1 MVEPPTQL
9 IAAGELRVLVEASRE
24 NTQFAHVIKRPGR
37 APTLPPRVRKP
48 SAMRGLLWLGA
59 LAIAARELAMLFY

>member
-9 IAAGELRVLVEASRE
+9 IAQGELRVLVEASRE
-24 NTQFAHVIKRPGR
+24 DTRYAHVIHRPR
-37 APTLPPRVRKP
+37 APTLPPRVNKP

-59 LAIAARELAMLFY
+59 LAVAGRELVLWLF